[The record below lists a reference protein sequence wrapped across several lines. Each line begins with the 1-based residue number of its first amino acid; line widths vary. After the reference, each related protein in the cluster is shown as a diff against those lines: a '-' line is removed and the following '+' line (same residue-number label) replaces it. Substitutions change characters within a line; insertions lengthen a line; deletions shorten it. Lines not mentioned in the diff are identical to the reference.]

1 MPHLTHDTIGIQPS
15 APEGSA
21 TAPSVAREA
30 CHGRGLDARWT
41 VAGADCSMTGG
52 RKGQAA
58 RHGERP
64 HSGASSDPQ

>member
-15 APEGSA
+15 TPEGSGA
-21 TAPSVAREA
+21 APSVAREA

-41 VAGADCSMTGG
+41 VAGAGCSITSG

-58 RHGERP
+58 TRAERP
-64 HSGASSDPQ
+64 RGGASSDCQ